1 MIAYLKGNLVH
12 RTPAEA
18 VVETAGGVAYQLAIS
33 LYTFGKLPE
42 NGEVRLLTHLVVKE
56 DGHSLYGFAD
66 EGERQLFVLLIGV
79 SGIGPGTARLLLS
92 SLPAGELRAAIA
104 SENEAVL
111 HAVKGIGPKSAK
123 RLILELKDK
132 VLKDGVGGFGESPA
146 NLPLSSGNKAREEAL
161 SALLALGF
169 QKIPAQRV
177 LNGLLKEQPSLS
189 DPGTMVKL
197 ALKSLS

>member
-1 MIAYLKGNLVH
+1 MIAYIKGNLVH

-18 VVETAGGVAYQLAIS
+18 IVETAGGVAYQMAIS

-42 NGEVRLLTHLVVKE
+42 SGEVRLLTHLVVKE

-66 EGERQLFVLLIGV
+66 EGERHLFVLLIGV

-92 SLPAGELRAAIA
+92 SLPAAELRAAIA
-104 SENEAVL
+104 SENETVL
-111 HAVKGIGPKSAK
+111 HSVKGIGPKSAK

-132 VLKDGVGGFGESPA
+132 VQKDGFFEETA
-146 NLPLSSGNKAREEAL
+146 QNLPMGTGNKAREEAL

-169 QKIPAQRV
+169 QKIAAQRV
-177 LNGLLKEQPSLS
+177 LNALLKEQPGIS
-189 DPGTMVKL
+189 DPGTLVKL